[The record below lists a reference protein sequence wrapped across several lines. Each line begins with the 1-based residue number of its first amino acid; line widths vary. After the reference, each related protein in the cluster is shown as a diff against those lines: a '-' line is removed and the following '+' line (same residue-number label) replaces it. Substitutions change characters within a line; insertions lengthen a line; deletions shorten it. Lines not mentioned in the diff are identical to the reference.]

1 MANRQAL
8 AWCRRCSRLGLG
20 GRRHQAWRDSPSSD
34 WQRKGAL
41 APLSEQAGSCNSGR
55 ALRRKRATGLK
66 LPGTALRT
74 EMRRPAGRAQ
84 NMANRQALA
93 WCRRCSRLGLG
104 GRRHQAWRDSPSSD
118 WQRKGALAPLFEQ
131 AGSCNSGRALR
142 RKRATGLKVEGQ
154 KSHAEKRPEV
164 VAEAKRLRRKRPKGG
179 QRSYRQIATE
189 LFQGGSVSHP
199 LLGAETGP
207 ALDQDN
213 RIVTHEE
220 LRRASRAAAG

>member
-1 MANRQAL
+1 MRRPAGRAQNMANRQAL

-118 WQRKGALAPLFEQ
+118 WQRKGALAPFIRAGGFLQFGAGVEAQ
-131 AGSCNSGRALR
+131 ARDGAQGRRSEKPCRETARGRGRSKAATAQAAEGRAAVVPADRDRAISGR
-142 RKRATGLKVEGQ
+142 
-154 KSHAEKRPEV
+154 
-164 VAEAKRLRRKRPKGG
+164 
-179 QRSYRQIATE
+179 
-189 LFQGGSVSHP
+189 
-199 LLGAETGP
+199 LL
-207 ALDQDN
+207 
-213 RIVTHEE
+213 
-220 LRRASRAAAG
+220 